1 MSKGNKD
8 NKPAAEK
15 PAGTSS
21 VETQPVT
28 ASPAETAPAAEG
40 TIVPAGSP
48 PPVRSTALVLAS
60 ANIKLAT
67 PKEMEDYDLQIRQ
80 KFEALSSLVGEMT
93 GEVKDGLLELTEQ
106 ANPVKEGMEELE
118 MRRGT
123 EIPRINIC
131 QPTSNKQSKPEAVRP
146 GDLYTDNGVMLM
158 RPFEFVP
165 IYFYEEHVNFPAQSK
180 APECK
185 APDAKFGMPV
195 GILCAGG
202 AGQKPCEFLPFGKQN
217 GGQGDQKQVSCFAQ
231 VMVVVI
237 TKDLRS
243 LYVIPYGKTS
253 YPAGQALAR
262 MARGQTK
269 PWKQSYLLDT
279 EKKTGNATG
288 QSVLYYVAKTAPTGK
303 DNSPEAFK
311 IAGTLAALCRAQRQ
325 KSIADYYLKVE
336 NAPQTA
342 LAMEHEFVAGQMEL
356 GDGGGEPDVMPDSS
370 SNLKTGKPM

>member
-165 IYFYEEHVNFPAQSK
+165 IYFYEEHVNFPRTVESSGVQGSRCQVRNAIRHSLRRWCG
-180 APECK
+180 AEALRVP
-185 APDAKFGMPV
+185 PV
-195 GILCAGG
+195 RQAERG
-202 AGQKPCEFLPFGKQN
+202 AG
-217 GGQGDQKQVSCFAQ
+217 
-231 VMVVVI
+231 
-237 TKDLRS
+237 R
-243 LYVIPYGKTS
+243 
-253 YPAGQALAR
+253 
-262 MARGQTK
+262 
-269 PWKQSYLLDT
+269 
-279 EKKTGNATG
+279 
-288 QSVLYYVAKTAPTGK
+288 
-303 DNSPEAFK
+303 PEAGKLF
-311 IAGTLAALCRAQRQ
+311 RA
-325 KSIADYYLKVE
+325 
-336 NAPQTA
+336 
-342 LAMEHEFVAGQMEL
+342 
-356 GDGGGEPDVMPDSS
+356 GDGGGDHQGSAQSVRHPLRQDVLPCR
-370 SNLKTGKPM
+370 TGPGAHGARSDQAVEAIVSPRHREEDGQRHWAVGSLLRSEDRAHGKG

>member
-1 MSKGNKD
+1 MSKNQKAPESKVET
-8 NKPAAEK
+8 KPVEAPPVEA
-15 PAGTSS
+15 PS
-21 VETQPVT
+21 VEAP
-28 ASPAETAPAAEG
+28 PAEAVTGTVVPAPA
-40 TIVPAGSP
+40 
-48 PPVRSTALVLAS
+48 PVRSTALVLAS

-80 KFEALSSLVGEMT
+80 KFEALSALVTEMT
-93 GEVKDGLLELTEQ
+93 GEVQAGLLELIEQ

-131 QPTSNKQSKPEAVRP
+131 QPTSNKQSKPEAARP
-146 GDLYTDNGVMLM
+146 GDLYTDNGVLLE

-185 APDAKFGMPV
+185 APDAKYGMPF
-195 GILCAGG
+195 GLLCAGG
-202 AGQKPCEFLPFGKQN
+202 SGQKPCDFLPFGKQN
-217 GGQGDQKQVSCFAQ
+217 GGQGDQKQVTCFAQ

-237 TKDLRS
+237 TKDLHS

-253 YPAGQALAR
+253 YSAGQALAR

-303 DNSPEAFK
+303 DNSPEVFR

-336 NAPQTA
+336 NAPATA
-342 LAMEHEFVAGQMEL
+342 LAMEHEFVQGQMEL
-356 GDGGGEPDVMPDSS
+356 GEGSEPNVMPDTPASV
-370 SNLKTGKPM
+370 KTGKPM